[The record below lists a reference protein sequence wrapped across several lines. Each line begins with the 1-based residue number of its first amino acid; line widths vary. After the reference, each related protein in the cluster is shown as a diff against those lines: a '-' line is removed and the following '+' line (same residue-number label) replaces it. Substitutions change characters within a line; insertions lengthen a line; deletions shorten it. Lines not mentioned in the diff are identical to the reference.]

1 MYLRL
6 LRNPA
11 LVRALLSFGGAYTA
25 EWAFTVAISLV
36 AFADGGVV
44 AVGLVGLLRLVPAA
58 VFAPA
63 VSTYADRLPREQVL
77 FYSSAVR
84 GLATLLTAP
93 VLFAGGPTWIVYAL
107 AVVSTIAF
115 TPYRASHSAL
125 MPLLCRA
132 PEELTSINVV
142 RGVLDSLSVVIG
154 PFVAAFIVQV
164 GDVASV
170 FVFAGLAGM
179 VSAVLVLGLTY
190 ERIAHPPTGRPDLVA
205 EMLEGV
211 RAVRTNP
218 GVSTVFVFVVLQ
230 TLIRGAF
237 TVLVV
242 VVSIDLLD
250 RGEAGVGV
258 IQGAVGIGALLAG
271 TALSSLLVGSRAM
284 LRWLTIAVCL
294 WGMPLAV
301 MGLWQVYAVALLAA
315 GVIGIGNAMVDVTA
329 FTLVARM
336 VPDPVLARV
345 FGVLESLGAL
355 GVGFGSLLAPLLV
368 EGFGAT
374 AALVIVGLLAPVC
387 ALIWW
392 RPATR
397 IDRSLSVRTDAIGVL
412 RKVPMLHPLPVPA
425 IEQLAQN
432 ADASE
437 LAAGQTLFRAGET
450 GDRFYVVV
458 DGEVEILDEDQ
469 RVRTMGPGEG
479 FGEIAL
485 LGHTTRTMTVRATAA
500 THLYGICA
508 GDFLPAVTSISQARS
523 AAERARAEHLRNAPG
538 YGETY

>member
-1 MYLRL
+1 VHLRL
-6 LRNPA
+6 FRNAA
-11 LVRALLSFGGAYTA
+11 LVRALLSFWGAYTA

-44 AVGLVGLLRLVPAA
+44 AVGLVGTLRLVPSA
-58 VFAPA
+58 VFAPV

-84 GLATLLTAP
+84 GVATLLAAP
-93 VLFAGGPTWIVYAL
+93 VLLADGPTWIVYAL

-154 PFVAAFIVQV
+154 PFVAAFLVDV

-170 FVFAGLAGM
+170 FVFAGAAGI
-179 VSAVLVLGLTY
+179 VSAVLVLGLRY
-190 ERIAHPPTGRPDLVA
+190 ERISRPPAGRTDLLG
-205 EMLEGV
+205 EMREGM
-211 RAVRTNP
+211 RAVRGSA
-218 GVSTVFVFVVLQ
+218 GVPTVFVFVVLQ

-250 RGEAGVGV
+250 RGESGVGV
-258 IQGAVGIGALLAG
+258 IQGAVGVGALVAG
-271 TALSSLLVGSRAM
+271 SLVSSMLVGSRAM
-284 LRWLTIAVCL
+284 TRWLTIAVVL
-294 WGMPLAV
+294 WGLPLAV
-301 MGLWQVYAVALLAA
+301 MGAWHVYAVALVAA

-336 VPDPVLARV
+336 VPDAVLARV

-355 GVGFGSLLAPLLV
+355 GVGLGSLLAPLLV
-368 EGFGAT
+368 KGFGAS
-374 AALVIVGLLAPVC
+374 AALVAVGLLAPVC
-387 ALIWW
+387 CVLWW
-392 RPATR
+392 RASTL
-397 IDRSLSVRTDAIGVL
+397 IDRSMSVRTDAITVL
-412 RKVPMLHPLPVPA
+412 RKVPMLRPLPVPA
-425 IEQLAQN
+425 IEQLAVH
-432 ADASE
+432 AETTE
-437 LAAGQTLFRAGET
+437 LAAGETLFSAGDT

-458 DGEVEILDEDQ
+458 DGAVDILDGDE
-469 RVRTMGPGEG
+469 RVRSMGPGEG

-485 LGHTTRTMTVRATAA
+485 LGRTTRTMTVRATRP
-500 THLYGICA
+500 TELYAICS
-508 GDFLPAVTSISQARS
+508 GDFLPAVTSISEARS
-523 AAERARAEHLRNAPG
+523 AAEGAREAHLRHAPG
-538 YGETY
+538 SGGRA